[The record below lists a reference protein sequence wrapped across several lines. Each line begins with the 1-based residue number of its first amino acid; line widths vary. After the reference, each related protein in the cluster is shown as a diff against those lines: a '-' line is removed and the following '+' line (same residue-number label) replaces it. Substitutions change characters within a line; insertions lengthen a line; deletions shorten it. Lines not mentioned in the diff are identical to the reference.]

1 MISNVINV
9 LSTDEFFGEMSM
21 LGLGL
26 TTASAIAVNTAT
38 IYIIDIK
45 DLLRLF
51 EKNYYLATKFFK
63 SLGIH
68 ISKRINA
75 MNSKQSSDS
84 MFFDINYKDTSTDTL
99 RKSKHFLKG
108 LENIFSCWRNNNT
121 SLEYSCSLE
130 RKKGRLKI
138 FPSHL
143 LFSYSF
149 FGYTLKVTRFYF

>member
-1 MISNVINV
+1 MISNVINL

-26 TTASAIAVNTAT
+26 ATASVIAVNTVT
-38 IYIIDIK
+38 IYIIDVK
-45 DLLRLF
+45 DLLHLF
-51 EKNYYLATKFFK
+51 EKNYYFATKFFK

-84 MFFDINYKDTSTDTL
+84 MLFDVNFKDTPTDTL

-108 LENIFSCWRNNNT
+108 LQNIFSCW
-121 SLEYSCSLE
+121 
-130 RKKGRLKI
+130 
-138 FPSHL
+138 
-143 LFSYSF
+143 
-149 FGYTLKVTRFYF
+149 